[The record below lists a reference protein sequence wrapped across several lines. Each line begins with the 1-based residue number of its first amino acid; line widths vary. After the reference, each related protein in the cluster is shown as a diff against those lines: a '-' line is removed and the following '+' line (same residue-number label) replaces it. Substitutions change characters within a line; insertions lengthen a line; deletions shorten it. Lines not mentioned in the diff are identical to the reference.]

1 VEIGTQRVGDKRRQR
16 LLGIDGVMRRSDRRR
31 SDGTLPCVA
40 TDRFR
45 SEFEFEERSIWLN
58 TAHQGRLPRRAAVAV
73 AEAVRWKQHP
83 ELLATP
89 DRFSEV
95 PARLRLALARVLG
108 ARQDDVVLANSAS
121 YGLHLVANG
130 LELGPGDEVV
140 VAANDF
146 PSDILPWLSLRDRGV
161 AVRMVEPQAEVLTPG
176 EVQAALTR
184 RTRVVCLT
192 WVHSFSGRV
201 VDLAG
206 IGQLCR
212 SRGVW
217 LVVNGSQAVGA
228 MPVDVQALPVDALV
242 SVGFKWL
249 CGPYGTGVCWLRPE
263 LFDALRPAKL
273 YWLSALSAD
282 DLAAPRLDL
291 EAVTPRRQGRLD
303 VFGTANFFNHVPFTA
318 ALELLLD
325 LGIDEVAGYVDG
337 LVVRLLG
344 GIDRARFRLVSSE
357 EVRSPLVMVEP
368 LREASAEVL
377 ERLAA
382 AGVHV
387 AHRRGRIR
395 ISPHLYNT
403 ADEIDRA
410 LELL

>member
-1 VEIGTQRVGDKRRQR
+1 
-16 LLGIDGVMRRSDRRR
+16 M
-31 SDGTLPCVA
+31 A
-40 TDRFR
+40 TDRYR
-45 SEFEFEERSIWLN
+45 REFESEERSIWLN
-58 TAHQGRLPRRAAVAV
+58 TAHQGRLPHRAALALV
-73 AEAVRWKQHP
+73 EAVRWKQHP
-83 ELLATP
+83 EMLAAP
-89 DRFSEV
+89 QRFTEV
-95 PARLRLALARVLG
+95 PSRLRQALARVLG
-108 ARQDDVVLANSAS
+108 ASEDDVVLANSAS

-130 LELGPGDEVV
+130 LDLRQGDEVV
-140 VAANDF
+140 VPANDF

-161 AVRMVEPQAEVLTPG
+161 QVRMVEPNAEVLTPD
-176 EVQAALTR
+176 EVEAALTH

-201 VDLAG
+201 ADLAG
-206 IGQLCR
+206 VGRACR
-212 SRGVW
+212 SRDVW

-228 MPVDVQALPVDALV
+228 LPLRVQDLLVDAMV

-263 LFDALRPAKL
+263 LLEALRPTKL

-291 EAVTPRRQGRLD
+291 ESITPRRTGRLD

-318 ALELLLD
+318 ALELLLE
-325 LGIDEVAGYVDG
+325 LGSDEVAGYVDK
-337 LVVRLLG
+337 LVVRLLA
-344 GIDRARFRLVSSE
+344 GIDRRRFRLVSAE
-357 EVRSPLVMVEP
+357 RVRSPLVVVEP
-368 LREASAEVL
+368 LREASAEVF

-382 AGVHV
+382 AEVHV

-403 ADEIDRA
+403 PDEIDRA